1 MKKSIII
8 WCLLL
13 VSAVISCAAIEKDS
27 IRKLPQEILSMKHD
41 SLRLN
46 KMIELANQTVNNP
59 KEYSF
64 YLGELLREA
73 EVQKNQREIAKTYLL
88 HLYLSYNQR
97 DEDKVNQWMSK
108 LEPLARKEGFYDLLF
123 DAQQCIVDILILKQ
137 EYELAEQMSQKMLA
151 EAQKINQTDAIVA
164 AYKCLASAYRSTYRY
179 EKSAEMLEKAFKLS
193 PQMTNQQSKLEMMT
207 YLIAIYRHMK
217 DYPKW
222 LKYLKI
228 KENEIKGLI
237 KEDPSLEGFYKGNLM
252 LTYLSYLAYYIEVNQ
267 KEKAE
272 YYKLMVE
279 KYRCDEYAIYQ
290 YNYAKGLVTYYQFT
304 EEWDKALDSMNQLC
318 EIIKPL
324 SFRDYPYILSSKA
337 DMLYQMGREKE
348 ASDTIKK
355 VLRTKDTLRVTIFSK
370 QIEQIKAN
378 YNTNQELLEQARMQR
393 YFQYFVLGIVF
404 ILIVTLSYSAY
415 KYNQIKKNLI
425 QSDKKIRQVAEEV
438 QKATRAKERFLSN
451 MSYAIRTPLNEVVN
465 HSLLLASKQQISEDE
480 RTEVAQNILGT
491 SADLMKLVEEILD
504 LSRLESGRMKFNVCE
519 VDVNAMVRDAI
530 GTFAVSDAEI
540 VTPLPESQSLWTYID
555 GTRLMQVFKS
565 LLSDIE
571 KGKKVRVELNEEPGD
586 RLSVRIVHTIF
597 ASPQPMQD
605 IIIRNEINRM
615 IIEHFEGSYEITPGA
630 VRFTLKRIYL

>member
-1 MKKSIII
+1 MKKYIII

-46 KMIELANQTVNNP
+46 KIIELTTQTVNEP
-59 KEYSF
+59 EEYSF

-108 LEPLARKEGFYDLLF
+108 LEPLARKEGYYDLLF
-123 DAQQCIVDILILKQ
+123 DAQQCIIDILIIKQ
-137 EYELAEQMSQKMLA
+137 EYELVEQMSEKMLA
-151 EAQKINQTDAIVA
+151 EAQKINQIDAIVA
-164 AYKCLASAYRSTYRY
+164 AYKCLASVYRSTYRY

-193 PQMTNQQSKLEMMT
+193 PKMTNQQSKLEVMT
-207 YLIAIYRHMK
+207 YLIAIYRHTK

-228 KENEIKGLI
+228 KENEIKDQI
-237 KEDPSLEGFYKGNLM
+237 KKDPSLEDYYKGNLM
-252 LTYLSYLAYYIEVNQ
+252 LTYLSYLSYYIEVNQ

-272 YYKLMVE
+272 YYKSMVE
-279 KYRCDEYAIYQ
+279 KYRCDEFPVYQ

-304 EEWDKALDSMNQLC
+304 KEWDKALGSMNELC

-337 DMLYQMGREKE
+337 DMLYQMGLEKE

-355 VLRTKDTLRVTIFSK
+355 VLQTKDALRVSIFNK

-378 YNTNQELLEQARMQR
+378 YNTNQELLEQARIQR
-393 YFQYFVLGIVF
+393 YFRYSVLGIVI
-404 ILIVTLSYSAY
+404 ILIVILSYSAY
-415 KYNQIKKNLI
+415 KYNQIKKNLT

-465 HSLLLASKQQISEDE
+465 RSLLLTSKQQISEEE
-480 RTEVAQNILGT
+480 RAEVAQTILGT

-504 LSRLESGRMKFNVCE
+504 LSRLESGRMKFNVSE
-519 VDVNAMVRDAI
+519 VDVNALLRDAI
-530 GTFAVSDAEI
+530 GSFATSDAEF
-540 VTPLPESQSLWTYID
+540 VSSFPESESLWTQID
-555 GTRLMQVFKS
+555 GTRLMQVCSS
-565 LLSDIE
+565 LLSDTE
-571 KGKKVRVELNEEPGD
+571 KGKKIRVELKKEPGD
-586 RLSVRIVHTIF
+586 LLSVRISHTTF
-597 ASPQPMQD
+597 ASLQPTQD

-615 IIEHFEGSYEITPGA
+615 IIEHFEGSYEIISGA
-630 VRFTLKRIYL
+630 VRFTLKTVHL